1 MVKNKIG
8 GKGHK
13 KSKRTPEDENTK
25 QIIYKE
31 DEQEYGKVTKLL
43 GNCHCLVIS
52 DDGVERQCAIR
63 GKMRKRVWIAN
74 GDFVLISL
82 RSFQDYKADI
92 ILKYSISDSRNLIKF
107 NEIKNLKIDINED
120 NKEYDDDDDEFV
132 RFDEEADDNDNLL
145 IISNKN
151 KNNNIDIN
159 ENQDSDSDINS
170 DDINNI

>member
-13 KSKRTPEDENTK
+13 KSKRITEDTNK

-31 DEQEYGKVTKLL
+31 DQQEYGKVTKLL
-43 GNCHCLVIS
+43 GNCHCLVLS

-63 GKMRKRVWIAN
+63 GNMRKRIWIAK

-92 ILKYSISDSRNLIKF
+92 ILKYSIDDTRNLIKS
-107 NEIKNLKIDINED
+107 NEIKNLKIEINEINED
-120 NKEYDDDDDEFV
+120 NEDEDEYID
-132 RFDEEADDNDNLL
+132 FDIDAEDDNYSATNIKDNLF
-145 IISNKN
+145 KN
-151 KNNNIDIN
+151 QNRSIEYNLEEN
-159 ENQDSDSDINS
+159 ESEYESE
-170 DDINNI
+170 